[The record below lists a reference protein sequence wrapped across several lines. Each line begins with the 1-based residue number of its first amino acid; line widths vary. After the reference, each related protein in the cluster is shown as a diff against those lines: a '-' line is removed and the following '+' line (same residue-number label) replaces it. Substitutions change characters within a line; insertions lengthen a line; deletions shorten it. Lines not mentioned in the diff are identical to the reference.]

1 MSISKSAFMLAVV
14 ALSLATASARADD
27 LAATVANTL
36 RDSGALTGYRVNVKA
51 KSGTVWL
58 EGKVS
63 DSRQIEAAINAA
75 ENVDGVE
82 RVVNRLSIGETASST
97 LVDMFDMPASIRTL
111 VGMPTLAKDE
121 EVEEPQSEEAAAQA
135 LMVMS
140 EQASD
145 EIQLTGAVA
154 PQARGQTQASR
165 SQMRGGRAVASPRPT
180 ASAAKQGVPR
190 PLAQQA
196 ARPMQPPQGQGRQQP
211 AAGRQNQRMAMKA
224 SAMGAGG
231 NGYPMEGSVADGQMV
246 PGSMRMTE
254 GYASGPEGMSGAIPG
269 GIPGAPGNAGGMG
282 GPMPMGSAGAGMPP
296 VPMRGD
302 GPNVPN
308 YAWPSYAA
316 SPNYAAVQYPTQYSP
331 TAWPYIGPFYPYPQ
345 VPLGW
350 RRVSL
355 EWDDGW
361 WFLDF
366 DDRHTH
372 SHHR

>member
-75 ENVDGVE
+75 ENVEGVE

-224 SAMGAGG
+224 KRHGSGWQRLSHGG
-231 NGYPMEGSVADGQMV
+231 L
-246 PGSMRMTE
+246 
-254 GYASGPEGMSGAIPG
+254 G
-269 GIPGAPGNAGGMG
+269 G
-282 GPMPMGSAGAGMPP
+282 
-296 VPMRGD
+296 
-302 GPNVPN
+302 
-308 YAWPSYAA
+308 
-316 SPNYAAVQYPTQYSP
+316 
-331 TAWPYIGPFYPYPQ
+331 
-345 VPLGW
+345 
-350 RRVSL
+350 
-355 EWDDGW
+355 
-361 WFLDF
+361 
-366 DDRHTH
+366 
-372 SHHR
+372 

>member
-1 MSISKSAFMLAVV
+1 M
-14 ALSLATASARADD
+14 
-27 LAATVANTL
+27 
-36 RDSGALTGYRVNVKA
+36 NVKA

-211 AAGRQNQRMAMKA
+211 AQR
-224 SAMGAGG
+224 
-231 NGYPMEGSVADGQMV
+231 
-246 PGSMRMTE
+246 
-254 GYASGPEGMSGAIPG
+254 
-269 GIPGAPGNAGGMG
+269 
-282 GPMPMGSAGAGMPP
+282 
-296 VPMRGD
+296 
-302 GPNVPN
+302 
-308 YAWPSYAA
+308 
-316 SPNYAAVQYPTQYSP
+316 
-331 TAWPYIGPFYPYPQ
+331 
-345 VPLGW
+345 
-350 RRVSL
+350 
-355 EWDDGW
+355 
-361 WFLDF
+361 
-366 DDRHTH
+366 
-372 SHHR
+372 